1 VATSLISD
9 YRGKKM
15 RWEGPE
21 SKPVSQTSCHPLPVT
36 AVPKKD
42 TSQILAFRQS
52 SKKDG
57 FLGVYFWEEA
67 P

>member
-1 VATSLISD
+1 
-9 YRGKKM
+9 M

-21 SKPVSQTSCHPLPVT
+21 SKPVSQTSCHLLPVT